1 VNNYTK
7 FITSKGLEFYYRN
20 DTNSLHEKNGDRIV
34 VGNPSLRDDSSYY
47 EFAKTNYATR
57 KKHNKPVALRIL
69 MGHACNYSC
78 TYCMQKDIGNP
89 DERPKR
95 EALKIFFDS
104 INENLNLDDLNRI
117 ELWGGEPFLYWQDV
131 MELMKFFDSEGR
143 HFYISTNGST
153 LHPKHAEFFS
163 TLKSDVLVSISHDAM
178 HQQEL
183 RGDDIFHRDRVIKT
197 LKMFDDL
204 NNVEYGFT
212 CSVTNTNY
220 DLFEIDKYFRNK
232 IIENDLSTFQI
243 SFSLGRTYANNSDNR
258 TESLPCTLIEGGA
271 NTGEGNSYNH
281 VIHGENLE
289 KFRVILKN
297 FLEAHH
303 KQLTERGINKNGQP
317 VVFQTPVDELA
328 LLNTDIY
335 ESHLGYSVT
344 QYARKTITGEPILEA
359 TNCGADMA
367 DILSIDLDGNVR
379 TCPHTDEDHI
389 FGHVNNIKGI
399 RIISLDMKRKQSHCA
414 SCHNIKICRSSCPI
428 KLPDEVFM
436 TNCRVEKI
444 WYGEIQKAA
453 FRLLFNDTVE
463 MVETGIDLPYHE
475 TFKQSIINGV

>member
-1 VNNYTK
+1 MNNYTK

-204 NNVEYGFT
+204 NNVEY
-212 CSVTNTNY
+212 
-220 DLFEIDKYFRNK
+220 
-232 IIENDLSTFQI
+232 
-243 SFSLGRTYANNSDNR
+243 
-258 TESLPCTLIEGGA
+258 
-271 NTGEGNSYNH
+271 
-281 VIHGENLE
+281 
-289 KFRVILKN
+289 
-297 FLEAHH
+297 
-303 KQLTERGINKNGQP
+303 
-317 VVFQTPVDELA
+317 
-328 LLNTDIY
+328 
-335 ESHLGYSVT
+335 
-344 QYARKTITGEPILEA
+344 
-359 TNCGADMA
+359 
-367 DILSIDLDGNVR
+367 LSI
-379 TCPHTDEDHI
+379 
-389 FGHVNNIKGI
+389 VNQVPK
-399 RIISLDMKRKQSHCA
+399 SL
-414 SCHNIKICRSSCPI
+414 
-428 KLPDEVFM
+428 
-436 TNCRVEKI
+436 
-444 WYGEIQKAA
+444 
-453 FRLLFNDTVE
+453 
-463 MVETGIDLPYHE
+463 
-475 TFKQSIINGV
+475 